1 MSEQRRYLRTRFDSR
16 VLVQHPT
23 AGSAV
28 FRTRDVSDGGVY
40 LQKGEFSLAIGDLVI
55 VQIQDVPVEAPRM
68 RMQVMRED
76 AGGYGLQF
84 AE

>member
-1 MSEQRRYLRTRFDSR
+1 MSVQRRYLRTRFDSR

-28 FRTRDVSDGGVY
+28 FRTGDVSDGGVY

>member
-16 VLVQHPT
+16 VLVQHPS
-23 AGSAV
+23 AGLAV
-28 FRTRDVSDGGVY
+28 FRTGDVSDGGVY
-40 LQKGEFSLAIGDLVI
+40 LQKGEFSLSVGDLVI

>member
-1 MSEQRRYLRTRFDSR
+1 

-23 AGSAV
+23 LGSAI
-28 FRTRDVSDGGVY
+28 FRTGDVSDGGVY
-40 LQKGEFSLAIGDLVI
+40 LQKGEFELGVGDMVI

-68 RMQVMRED
+68 RMQVMRTD

-84 AE
+84 AD

>member
-1 MSEQRRYLRTRFDSR
+1 MRLTCDWNE
-16 VLVQHPT
+16 
-23 AGSAV
+23 AGSCMLTTSAV
-28 FRTRDVSDGGVY
+28 FRTGDVSDGGVY
-40 LQKGEFSLAIGDLVI
+40 LQKGELRLGVGDVVI

-76 AGGYGLQF
+76 SGGYGLRF